1 MYAGSPSPRG
11 GHLVAR
17 EWGVLDRTGGVDP
30 AKDHFFAERPDDPQM
45 RESAS
50 VWVADDAGVIALP
63 RLGVEAMAETWDAR
77 GVQVNVGFP
86 DGRTVI
92 VRELGEGR
100 SPVDS
105 DGICRTFGS
114 GGLTFHC
121 DEPFARHTITYD
133 GTALDTT
140 AAALALEP
148 FPDAARV
155 PLVIEVV
162 VTAALPPWVS
172 GTLNPDAKQ
181 LFDDGFAG
189 AFISPRYE
197 QLCTAEG
204 VVRIGADEWTFTG
217 SALRIHRQ
225 GPRDVGGFW
234 GHCWPSAL
242 FPSGRG
248 FGALA
253 FPSRADGA
261 PTFNEGFVCDGER
274 VIPATLVDAPWL
286 RRLQPYGD
294 DVSITLRTAD
304 GDVRIDGET
313 IASSCMPPDWHPEF
327 APALQQ
333 ATARYS
339 WDGEESYGMIERSIP
354 GDKLET

>member
-1 MYAGSPSPRG
+1 
-11 GHLVAR
+11 
-17 EWGVLDRTGGVDP
+17 VLDRTSDLDP
-30 AKDHFFAERPDDPQM
+30 ARDFYFASCPDDPQM

-63 RLGVEAMAETWDAR
+63 RLGVEAAAQSWDAR

-86 DGRTVI
+86 DGRAVI

-100 SPVDS
+100 SPVDA
-105 DGICRTFGS
+105 DGICRTFCS

-133 GTALDTT
+133 GDALDTT
-140 AAALALEP
+140 AAALALEA
-148 FPDAARV
+148 FPDADRV
-155 PLVIEVV
+155 ALRIEVV

-172 GTLNPDAKQ
+172 GTLNADAKE
-181 LFDDGFAG
+181 LFDEGFAG

-204 VVRIGADEWTFTG
+204 LVRVGGDEWTFRG

-225 GPRDVGGFW
+225 GPRDVNGFW

-253 FPSRADGA
+253 FPTRPDGQ
-261 PTFNEGFVCDGER
+261 PTFNEGFVSDGER
-274 VIPATLVDAPWL
+274 LLPATLVDAPWL
-286 RRLQPYGD
+286 RRLQPFGD
-294 DVSITLRTAD
+294 DVSLTLRTAE

-313 IASSCMPPDWHPEF
+313 IASSCMPADWHPEF

-354 GDKLET
+354 GDQLET